1 MKDSPLCVPSAG
13 PPREPSCSLPSAF
26 CPLFPLCILSLS
38 LSSPSSLSV
47 SPLVLSLKR
56 GVMKHVAHQII
67 FIKRIVTQ
75 HPWTPEACDQ
85 SHIHL
90 PLVLVCDT
98 SQSCTGRSQPQ
109 ASQLPEVQ
117 TALTLLQSPLLL
129 PCGSLE
135 KTMENCLKRSNE

>member
-1 MKDSPLCVPSAG
+1 MYPLLDPQGNLPAHYL
-13 PPREPSCSLPSAF
+13 LPSAPSSPF
-26 CPLFPLCILSLS
+26 ASFLSLS
-38 LSSPSSLSV
+38 LHLPLSV